1 MEQHT
6 VFDHKQISFR
16 HRTTTGEVGM
26 HAALHCHNYFE
37 IIYLVSGD
45 VAHVVEGRHYRVKA
59 GDLILVRPS
68 TAHYLEIL
76 SEEPYT
82 RYTILFDPER
92 HGIPAALQ
100 LPEEM
105 EVVDISQNGRL
116 KDLFSRLDVYAQ
128 AEQADFEFL
137 LRLLLNELC
146 MNLLLFPEGQQH
158 QQPIES
164 PILTRV
170 LDHINEHLFRIQS
183 IEEVAQALF
192 LSPSYLYGLFRD
204 SLRKSPKKYI
214 LEKRLVAAQR
224 RIRDGGK
231 PTAVCYECGFR
242 EYATFY
248 RNYTSFFGHSPSEEK

>member
-82 RYTILFDPER
+82 RYNILFDPER

-100 LPEEM
+100 LPKDL
-105 EVVDISQNGRL
+105 EVADISHNSLL

-128 AEQADFEFL
+128 AEQADFEVL

-146 MNLLLFPEGQQH
+146 MNLLLFPEGQQTH
-158 QQPIES
+158 QPIQS

-170 LDHINEHLFRIQS
+170 LDYINENLFRIQS
-183 IEEVAQALF
+183 IEQVAQELF
-192 LSPSYLYGLFRD
+192 LSPSHLYALFRNT
-204 SLRKSPKKYI
+204 LRKSPKKYI

-224 RIRDGGK
+224 KIQAGGK
-231 PTAVCYECGFR
+231 PTAVCWECGFR

-248 RNYTSFFGHSPSEEK
+248 RNFVAYFGYSPSEER